1 MESDDPII
9 EIWEKAKEVGDLKK
23 LLKIEL
29 PKYKTILEK
38 GDLNLEISE
47 SKIDIIKA
55 ESVLQTQINFAKTI
69 DKEKLLAS
77 ERKIFKKPKPG
88 EKLTYY
94 TIDELKSLS
103 SKLGYSASN
112 KKKTNIS
119 NILEFLDK
127 YKIGT

>member
-119 NILEFLDK
+119 NITFK
-127 YKIGT
+127 HYI